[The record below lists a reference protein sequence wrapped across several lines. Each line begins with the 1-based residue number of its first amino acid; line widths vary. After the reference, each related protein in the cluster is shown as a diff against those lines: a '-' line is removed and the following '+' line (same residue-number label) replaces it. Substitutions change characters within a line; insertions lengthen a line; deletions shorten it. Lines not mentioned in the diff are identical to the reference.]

1 MKASRYRILLVALI
15 IIGVGV
21 LIWYTTRP
29 KPLPVSVTQVEKG
42 TVEAT
47 VSNTRAGTVKACR
60 RARLAPAIGGQIA
73 QLYVKKGDHV
83 TTGQLLLSLWNDD
96 LEAQKLLAQRE
107 TIAARASAEQTC
119 LLADNAQREAR
130 RLEDLL
136 KNKQVSEQQADTAST
151 QARAQQAACQAAR
164 ANVEVSTARVAV
176 ASAAVER
183 TLLRAP
189 FTGVVGEINGELGEF
204 VTPSPTG
211 VATLPAVDLFDT
223 SCLYI
228 SAPIDE
234 VDAPQVKTDMT
245 ARITLDAFPNK
256 SFAGRVNR
264 IAPYV
269 LEVEKQARTVEVEA
283 LFTEPEDYQRLLP
296 GYSADLEIII
306 NTRKDVLRIPTEAVL
321 EGHRVLVYNP
331 ATQLLEERS
340 FNAGLSN
347 WKYTEVLSGLSAGE
361 TIVTSIDR
369 EGVKAGARVTLENST
384 SSK

>member
-1 MKASRYRILLVALI
+1 
-15 IIGVGV
+15 
-21 LIWYTTRP
+21 
-29 KPLPVSVTQVEKG
+29 
-42 TVEAT
+42 
-47 VSNTRAGTVKACR
+47 
-60 RARLAPAIGGQIA
+60 
-73 QLYVKKGDHV
+73 
-83 TTGQLLLSLWNDD
+83 LSLWNDD
-96 LEAQKLLAQRE
+96 LEAQKQLAQRE

-119 LLADNAQREAR
+119 LLADNAQREAKR
-130 RLEDLL
+130 MEDLY
-136 KNKQVSEQQADTAST
+136 KTKQVSEQQVDTAST
-151 QARAQQAACQAAR
+151 QARAQQAACQAGR

-176 ASAAVER
+176 ANAAVER

-256 SFAGRVNR
+256 SFAGRVSR

-283 LFTEPEDYQRLLP
+283 LFTEPADYQRLLP

-321 EGHRVLVYNP
+321 EGHRVLMYNP

-340 FNAGLSN
+340 FKAGLSN

-369 EGVKAGARVTLENST
+369 EGVKAGARVILENST
-384 SSK
+384 SSR